1 MDTWGAWIIEWHHEA
16 QRASIPLFLIITLKR
31 RPPVKVIAVL
41 TFVMLLSGAAM
52 AQSPTSPNSVYLEFL
67 GNGLF
72 YSINYDHLF
81 TESFG
86 GRVGASYIATW
97 WSSAGT
103 FPLMAYYLNGSGNHK
118 LELGL
123 GACVILQT
131 ENQGVSFWDEDEE
144 IEGSGVLGTATVGY
158 RYQRAERG
166 IVFRVGL
173 TPFLGKFVKET
184 LLPSLHYDR
193 QDVYRFRFFG
203 GISVGY
209 AF

>member
-1 MDTWGAWIIEWHHEA
+1 M
-16 QRASIPLFLIITLKR
+16 
-31 RPPVKVIAVL
+31 KVIAVL
-41 TFVMLLSGAAM
+41 TMIMLLSSAAI
-52 AQSPTSPNSVYLEFL
+52 AQSPTSSNSVYLELL

-86 GRVGASYIATW
+86 GRVGAGYISPAWVST
-97 WSSAGT
+97 GT
-103 FPLMAYYLNGSGNHK
+103 FPLMAYYLIGSGNSK

-123 GACVILQT
+123 GANVILQP
-131 ENQGVSFWDEDEE
+131 ENQSFSFASAEDEE
-144 IEGSGVLGTATVGY
+144 FEGTGVLGTATVGY
-158 RYQRAERG
+158 RYQRAEGG

-173 TPFLGKFVKET
+173 TPFFGNFVKET
-184 LLPSLHYDR
+184 LLPSY
-193 QDVYRFRFFG
+193 QYVKEDVFRFRLWG